1 MNEHKKIDS
10 SISVISELNELNVE
24 YEIMPCD
31 PDLAD
36 TASFCENYGIS
47 PEDSANAI
55 LVVGKSDPKV
65 FALCILLATHKL
77 DVNGAVRKKL
87 GTKKASFAGGEETEN
102 ITGMIVGGVTPFGLP
117 SAIPIWVDKAVME
130 RVSIIVG
137 GGSRDQKI
145 RIGPNTLLNLKNLE
159 VIANLAKLPDP
170 A

>member
-1 MNEHKKIDS
+1 MNEYKKSDAS
-10 SISVISELNELNVE
+10 DAVISELNQLKVE

-55 LVVGKSDPKV
+55 LVVGKSDPKI
-65 FALCILLATHKL
+65 FTLCILLATHKL

-117 SAIPIWVDKAVME
+117 SHLPIWVDEAVME
-130 RVSIIVG
+130 RASIIVG

-145 RIGPNTLLNLKNLE
+145 RINPNTLLNLKNIE
-159 VIANLAKLPDP
+159 VIENLAKLPEP
-170 A
+170 S

>member
-55 LVVGKSDPKV
+55 LVVGKSDPKI

-117 SAIPIWVDKAVME
+117 SPIPIWVDEAVME
-130 RVSIIVG
+130 RDSIIVG

-145 RIGPNTLLNLKNLE
+145 RISPNTLLNLKNLE

>member
-55 LVVGKSDPKV
+55 LVVGKSDPKI
-65 FALCILLATHKL
+65 FSLCILLATHKL
-77 DVNGAVRKKL
+77 DVNGAVRRKL
-87 GTKKASFAGGEETEN
+87 GTKKASFAGSEETEN

-117 SAIPIWVDKAVME
+117 SPIPVWVDKAVME
-130 RVSIIVG
+130 RTSIIVG

-145 RIGPNTLLNLKNLE
+145 RISPNTLLNLKNLE
-159 VIANLAKLPDP
+159 VITNLAKLPDP

>member
-55 LVVGKSDPKV
+55 LVVGKSDPKIFV
-65 FALCILLATHKL
+65 LCILLATHKL
-77 DVNGAVRKKL
+77 DVNGVVRKKL
-87 GTKKASFAGGEETEN
+87 GTKKASFAGGEETES

-117 SAIPIWVDKAVME
+117 SPIPIWVDEAVME
-130 RVSIIVG
+130 RDSIIVG

-145 RIGPNTLLNLKNLE
+145 RISPNTLLNLKNLE

>member
-1 MNEHKKIDS
+1 MNEYKKSDS
-10 SISVISELNELNVE
+10 SDAVISELNHLKVD

-55 LVVGKSDPKV
+55 LVVGKSDPKI
-65 FALCILLATHKL
+65 FTLCLLLATHKL
-77 DVNGAVRKKL
+77 DVNGAIRKKL
-87 GTKKASFAGGEETEN
+87 GTKKASFASGEETEN

-117 SAIPIWVDKAVME
+117 SPLLIWVDKAVME
-130 RVSIIVG
+130 RASVIVG

-145 RIGPNTLLNLKNLE
+145 RINPSTLLSLTNVE
-159 VIANLAKLPDP
+159 IIENLAKLPEP
-170 A
+170 S